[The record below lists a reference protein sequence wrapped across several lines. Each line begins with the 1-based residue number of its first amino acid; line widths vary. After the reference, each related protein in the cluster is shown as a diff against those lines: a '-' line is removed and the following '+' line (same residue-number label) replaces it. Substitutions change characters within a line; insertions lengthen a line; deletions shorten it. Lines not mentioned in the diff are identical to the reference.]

1 MFFFSNIGLSKKTQK
16 LKALGETDTE
26 EVRVID
32 EKGKSAWAHVLPI
45 KLRTLPKA
53 MQLTIM
59 FLQEKVD
66 AAFNCIWESSCSA

>member
-32 EKGKSAWAHVLPI
+32 EKGKSA
-45 KLRTLPKA
+45 
-53 MQLTIM
+53 
-59 FLQEKVD
+59 
-66 AAFNCIWESSCSA
+66 